1 MITIGIDEAGRG
13 PLIGP
18 MIIAGIGFNDEVA
31 KKFKLMGVKDSK
43 MLSIKRIYLLEREI
57 IKTSN
62 NFKVIK
68 LSAEQIDN
76 RFADGKNLNYLEL
89 DNMAEIANSLE
100 GQTVIVDSPS
110 RNTTKIREYLM
121 KKIKDKKV
129 IAENYAD
136 KNHVEVS
143 AASIIAKANRERE
156 VEKIKKGLGYDF
168 GSGYPSDPKTMQFIK
183 IITENGRITQE
194 PYKRFIRKTWS
205 TVKYTNFNTL
215 NLFS

>member
-18 MIIAGIGFNDEVA
+18 MTIAGIGLDEETA
-31 KKFKLMGVKDSK
+31 KKFKLLGVKDSK

-57 IKTSN
+57 IKACN

-89 DNMAEIANSLE
+89 DNMIEIANSLE

-110 RNTTKIREYLM
+110 RNTAKIREYLM
-121 KKIKDKKV
+121 KKK
-129 IAENYAD
+129 
-136 KNHVEVS
+136 
-143 AASIIAKANRERE
+143 
-156 VEKIKKGLGYDF
+156 
-168 GSGYPSDPKTMQFIK
+168 
-183 IITENGRITQE
+183 
-194 PYKRFIRKTWS
+194 
-205 TVKYTNFNTL
+205 
-215 NLFS
+215 